1 LECVQVVL
9 QAHPKL
15 NVQDSNGS
23 TSLNVGVLGN
33 MYDITSLLLE
43 KGENPDV
50 MDRNQKNALFIALEN
65 ENNKIV
71 ELILSY

>member
-1 LECVQVVL
+1 
-9 QAHPKL
+9 
-15 NVQDSNGS
+15 
-23 TSLNVGVLGN
+23 